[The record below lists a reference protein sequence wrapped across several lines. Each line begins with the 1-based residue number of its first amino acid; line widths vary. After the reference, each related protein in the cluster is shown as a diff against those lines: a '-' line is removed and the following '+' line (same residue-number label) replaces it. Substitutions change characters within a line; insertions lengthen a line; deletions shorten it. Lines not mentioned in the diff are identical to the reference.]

1 MAGGVTVVAST
12 AGGALAFAADSM
24 NEAARGRPSGPRMYL
39 VPDASLYVP
48 SALFVSE
55 LKLGPVGRAAD
66 GRRDGMVAWTIPYA
80 VPPMA
85 NPSTKAI
92 ASLMKKLPARFE
104 QLLSL

>member
-1 MAGGVTVVAST
+1 MKEAG
-12 AGGALAFAADSM
+12 
-24 NEAARGRPSGPRMYL
+24 RGRPSGPKMYL
-39 VPDASLYVP
+39 LPEASLYVP
-48 SALFVSE
+48 SSFFVSE
-55 LKLGPVGRAAD
+55 LRLGPVGRAAE

-104 QLLSL
+104 QLLNL